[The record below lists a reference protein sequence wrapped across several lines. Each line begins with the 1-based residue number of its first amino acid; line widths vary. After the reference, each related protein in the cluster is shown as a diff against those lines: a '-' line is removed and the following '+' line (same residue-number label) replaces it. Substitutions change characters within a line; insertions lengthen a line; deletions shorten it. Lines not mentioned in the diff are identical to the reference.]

1 MNFFNYEGPFFNTLN
16 RLADLVILNVLW
28 LICCIPIVT
37 AGASTTALM
46 YVTMKMAN
54 DEDATIAKNFFKSFR
69 ENFRQSTIMW
79 LIMLVIGAILV
90 ADYFIMPIMNL
101 SESMYSIMFGLFCLM
116 ALVYLM
122 VLVYLFPLQ
131 AKLEN
136 KIKDTFKNAI
146 LLSIRH
152 LPTSILLVAV
162 VIMIPLVMFW
172 MGITIPNLYFIW
184 VVIAYAAIAYGC
196 AFLYNRIFN
205 IYIKKPEQTQEGK
218 ETDEYL

>member
-1 MNFFNYEGPFFNTLN
+1 MNLFNYEGPFFNTLN

-28 LICCIPIVT
+28 LLCCLPIIT

-54 DEDATIAKNFFKSFR
+54 DEDASIAKNFFKSFR
-69 ENFRQSTIMW
+69 ENFRQSTIIW
-79 LIMLVIGAILV
+79 LIMLVIGAVLV
-90 ADYFIMPIMNL
+90 SDYFIMPIMNL
-101 SESMYSIMFGLFCLM
+101 SDSMYSIMFGLFCLM

-122 VLVYLFPLQ
+122 ILVYLFPLQ

-136 KIKDTFKNAI
+136 KVKDTFKNAV

-152 LPTSILLVAV
+152 LPTSLLLVAV
-162 VIMIPLVMFW
+162 VIMIPVAMFW

-184 VVIAYAAIAYGC
+184 VVIAYSAIAYGC

-205 IYIKKPEQTQEGK
+205 IYIKKPEQAQEGK